1 MGDSKD
7 LWLSIHKDFP
17 RRNITLGFMSSNAYV
32 SDPKMIAFMASRY
45 KFVSKLL
52 AGRRTALEVGCGDA
66 FAAPLVAQT
75 VGHLLCTDI
84 DEPTIRDNT
93 ARVTAFPNIDFRFHD
108 FRQGPLAEP
117 VEAAYSC
124 DVLEHVF
131 PAEEAAFVGNIA
143 ASLVPQGVFVVGS
156 PNIHAKDYAS
166 EYSRRGHVNL
176 KSQDTLHALMSRY
189 FENVFMFSMNDE
201 VVHTG
206 FAPMANYNFALCVT
220 PRRDVPAAA

>member
-1 MGDSKD
+1 MDDSKN

-17 RRNITLGFMSSNAYV
+17 RQNVTLGYMSSNAYV

-52 AGRRTALEVGCGDA
+52 AGRRTVVEVGCGDA

-84 DEPTIRDNT
+84 DEPTIRDNAT
-93 ARVTAFPNIDFRFHD
+93 RVTAFANIAFRCHD
-108 FRQGPLAEP
+108 FRREPLAEP
-117 VEAAYSC
+117 ADAAYSC

-131 PAEEAAFVGNIA
+131 PAEEAGFVANIT
-143 ASLVPQGVFVVGS
+143 ASLTPEGVFVVGS
-156 PNIHAKDYAS
+156 PNIHARDYAS
-166 EYSRRGHVNL
+166 TYSQRGHVNL
-176 KSQDTLHALMSRY
+176 KSQETLHALMSRY

-206 FAPMANYNFALCVT
+206 FAPMANYNWALCVT
-220 PRRDVPAAA
+220 PKRGGRTPG